1 MELRIPKDAI
11 CVIAITKIDLYPS
24 DEWNFVFGIGSL
36 FKGVGVFSFARYI
49 HAEGDMMQPVI

>member
-1 MELRIPKDAI
+1 LRIPKDAI